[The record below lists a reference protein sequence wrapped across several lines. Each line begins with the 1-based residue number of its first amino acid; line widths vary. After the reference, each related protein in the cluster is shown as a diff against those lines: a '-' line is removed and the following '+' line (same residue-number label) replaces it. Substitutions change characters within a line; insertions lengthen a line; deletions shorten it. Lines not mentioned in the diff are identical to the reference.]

1 MVNPRSR
8 GGRGFTPPS
17 GKHDLL
23 QMLLMR
29 VAILLT
35 DFLNICPMYALIP
48 FSGSYPKWGL
58 RKGPLKAKKYDFG
71 KIQNGQWW
79 TYSSL
84 DKKSRKLKS
93 SVSMS

>member
-8 GGRGFTPPS
+8 GGCGFTPPS

-48 FSGSYPKWGL
+48 FFGILPQM
-58 RKGPLKAKKYDFG
+58 GPAQGAPQGKK
-71 KIQNGQWW
+71 I
-79 TYSSL
+79 
-84 DKKSRKLKS
+84 
-93 SVSMS
+93 

>member
-1 MVNPRSR
+1 MVNPRSH
-8 GGRGFTPPS
+8 GGHGFTPPS

-48 FSGSYPKWGL
+48 FFRILPQMGSAQGAPQG
-58 RKGPLKAKKYDFG
+58 KK
-71 KIQNGQWW
+71 I
-79 TYSSL
+79 
-84 DKKSRKLKS
+84 
-93 SVSMS
+93 